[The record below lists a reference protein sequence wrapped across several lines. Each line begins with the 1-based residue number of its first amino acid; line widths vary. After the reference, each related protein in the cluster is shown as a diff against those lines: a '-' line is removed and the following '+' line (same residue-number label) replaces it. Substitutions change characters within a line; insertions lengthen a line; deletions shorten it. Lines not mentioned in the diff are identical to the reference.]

1 MKRLIN
7 VVSLILLAL
16 GINNLNVVAQSS
28 DNEDG
33 VVKIDPQNVRAYRPG
48 QVLVK
53 FKDESGLRV
62 RRNAPGRFQVS
73 ASRVKDLNNS
83 LGVTDMEQLMPVGG
97 KKVMPRSSRLRSA
110 VTGQELEDRDM
121 TMLYLVKFDEK
132 RTPDV
137 RKAVEA
143 FQELDEVEFAEPN
156 YLVFALGTSTSLPF
170 TEKESNIA
178 NRPAATSGM
187 TVPPVVINDP
197 YYVSQ
202 WGPSA
207 LNLPLL
213 WDMSA
218 PNVLGHRP
226 VIAILDT
233 GVDIEHPDLKD
244 NIWTNETEANGEP
257 GVDDDMNG
265 YVDDLHGW
273 DCVNQTARIGDYH
286 GHGTHCAGI
295 AAAVAGNG
303 KGIVGAN
310 PDALIMPV
318 TVLQSDGCGDVG
330 TIVRGIE
337 YCLTH
342 QVDVISMSIGGYG
355 FSYAEELALGK
366 CYHYSVLVAAAG
378 NDGIDPTNASVVHKD
393 VGGIASPMFPGAFT
407 FVLGTQA
414 SLNGCNPY
422 NANLCNTTNM
432 GWNPWRVDWS
442 NFDCDGPFYTEFDEE
457 KLYNYEIMAPGT
469 NIFSTYPGGRYI
481 YMNGTSMACP
491 MAAGAISRLIS
502 LREYSSKELLF
513 ADLIYTSSQ
522 REYYGINYSCDLD
535 MWKAYNVTDTE
546 RKPTLWLVSYEI
558 EDSIGGDNDGRFDAG
573 EIIELYP
580 ILRNTWGEAENI
592 RCSISTRDNED
603 STIIQVLDNDVYFGK
618 PLSSYG
624 KERSINPIRFKIS
637 DQCVDGRRIKLR
649 ITTTCDNGTDKTLH
663 QDFTITAENGE
674 ELEGI
679 LARNT
684 TLEAGKHYIV
694 TKSIAIP
701 NGITLSIPPGTTI
714 KLHDGA
720 LIKVAERG
728 RIRAIGTA
736 DEPIIFTK
744 GDLSL
749 GNVPTLAFNDYCQ
762 FSYCQFLSLYAG
774 SSTLMGGVNLITGGK
789 FTDCVF
795 KDCYFGDEGLT
806 GINTTRCNIMQ
817 NTGYASI
824 DHGSTH
830 RNTNIIDNSVITPD
844 GLCYHL
850 LPYYYFLPQ
859 WSDFNACNLYGNN
872 IEFMHSNM
880 SVACITL
887 DPTVVYHD
895 YPSYLGSGLEKN
907 ARKGVLD
914 YYHECNDDVRCT
926 TFGAIDLTNML
937 TQPSSEAHGTVWKIL
952 VDSIDAQD
960 EVELQSPLG
969 VGRHRV
975 DVYFNR
981 PMDTSVKPWLSMGV
995 RPPYTQTFIEED
1007 PSWNEEGT
1015 IYTAYITLTAKS
1027 AFDGINRFY
1036 VADAQDLDHF
1046 VIPTERYRF
1055 NVPVSAAGSKSVGFV
1070 AEPGLGKV
1078 TLNWDGIPSS
1088 EIEDIMGYNLYRY
1101 TLDADNQSLDTVL
1114 VNTELIDAFDIE
1126 DDTLRVDREE
1136 LSYTDFNVLP
1146 GTTYYYYYQVQRST
1160 LNSTDPSRIV
1170 AATPLTATKGDANG
1184 SMEVTVADV
1193 VTVIAYLTNQNPQP
1207 FIFEAADVNS
1217 DSIINILDVVG
1228 TINIIMPPTMPE
1240 NSSQGLAT
1248 ATYTIEDGLLYITSP
1263 VKLAGLQLYLSDFED
1278 ATEIRP
1284 LAALDEMEQVSS
1296 LLNGGNEM
1304 QFISYSL
1311 NQGCIP
1317 AGYQAVLRIGDARL
1331 NALILS
1337 DPLGHQVHAEYQI
1350 PTSIE
1355 TLPTE
1360 SNSKQSSG
1368 IYDLTGRKI
1377 ENEKFLK
1384 GVYIVNGKKVCY

>member
-1 MKRLIN
+1 MNNYKTKFFFL
-7 VVSLILLAL
+7 LILIYPLTCL
-16 GINNLNVVAQSS
+16 RVFPQSLN
-28 DNEDG
+28 NEDG

-73 ASRVKDLNNS
+73 ANRVKALNNS

-170 TEKESNIA
+170 TEIESNIA

-213 WDMSA
+213 WNMSA

-342 QVDVISMSIGGYG
+342 QVDVMSMSIGGYG
-355 FSYAEELALGK
+355 YSLAEEMALGK
-366 CYHYSVLVAAAG
+366 CYHYSVIVAAAG
-378 NDGIDPTNASVVHKD
+378 NDGVDPTNIHGGHID
-393 VGGIASPMFPGAFT
+393 VGGPASPLFPGAFT

-414 SLNGCNPY
+414 SLEGCNPY
-422 NANLCNTTNM
+422 NQNLCNTTNM

-513 ADLIYTSSQ
+513 ADLIYTSDQ
-522 REYYGINYSCDLD
+522 REYYGLYYSCDLD
-535 MWKAYNVTDTE
+535 MWKAYNVTDTD

-580 ILRNTWGEAENI
+580 ILRNTWGQAENI

-624 KERSINPIRFKIS
+624 KERAINPIRFKIS

-663 QDFTITAENGE
+663 QDFSISVENGE

-679 LARNT
+679 LAKNT

-701 NGITLSIPPGTTI
+701 NGITLTIPPGTTI
-714 KLHDGA
+714 KFHDNA
-720 LIKVAERG
+720 LVKVAERG
-728 RIRAIGTA
+728 RIRAIGTP
-736 DEPIIFTK
+736 DQPIIFTK
-744 GDLSL
+744 GDLSAGWIPAL
-749 GNVPTLAFNDYCQ
+749 SFNNLCQFEYCQ
-762 FSYCQFLSLYAG
+762 FVDLSTGYWD
-774 SSTLMGGVNLITGGK
+774 LIVGGK
-789 FTDCVF
+789 FTDCIF
-795 KDCYFGDEGLT
+795 KNCNLGHHGMT
-806 GINTTRCNIMQ
+806 GVTTTRCNIVY
-817 NTGYASI
+817 NTGDMGYEFGNS
-824 DHGSTH
+824 H
-830 RNTNIIDNSVITPD
+830 RNTNIIGNISTTLVPWCDH
-844 GLCYHL
+844 GYWH
-850 LPYYYFLPQ
+850 YYMTHWDELQ
-859 WSDFNACNLYGNN
+859 GCNVYGNFSNYMERYAN
-872 IEFMHSNM
+872 I
-880 SVACITL
+880 ACVS
-887 DPTVVYHD
+887 DEPTIVYND
-895 YPSYLGSGLEKN
+895 YPSYLGSAKQEI
-907 ARKGVLD
+907 ASQGVMD
-914 YYHECNDDVRCT
+914 YYNEANNDVLYT
-926 TFGAIDLTNML
+926 SFAAIDLKNML
-937 TQPSSEAHGTVWKIL
+937 KEPNSEAHGIVWKIL

-960 EVELQSPLG
+960 EFEQQSPLG

-1070 AEPGLGKV
+1070 ADPGLGKV
-1078 TLNWDGIPSS
+1078 TLNWEGIPSS

-1101 TLDADNQSLDTVL
+1101 TLNADNQSLDTVL
-1114 VNTELIDAFDIE
+1114 VNTELIEAFDIE

-1136 LSYTDFNVLP
+1136 LSYTDYNVVP
-1146 GTTYYYYYQVQRST
+1146 GTTYYYYYQVQRTT

-1170 AATPLTATKGDANG
+1170 AATPLTATRGDANG
-1184 SMEVTVADV
+1184 SMEVSVADV

-1228 TINIIMPPTMPE
+1228 TINIILPPTMPE

-1248 ATYTIEDGLLYITSP
+1248 ATYTIEDGLLYISSP

-1331 NALILS
+1331 KALILS
-1337 DPLGHQVHAEYQI
+1337 DLLGHQVHAEYQT

-1377 ENEKFLK
+1377 VNEQFLK

>member
-7 VVSLILLAL
+7 AVSLILLTL
-16 GINNLNVVAQSS
+16 SISNLNVVAQSS
-28 DNEDG
+28 DNEDA
-33 VVKIDPQNVRAYRPG
+33 VVKIDPQNKRAYRRG

-53 FKDESGLRV
+53 FKDGSGLNV
-62 RRNAPGRFQVS
+62 RRNAPGRFQVN
-73 ASRVKDLNNS
+73 ASRVKALNNT

-110 VTGQELEDRDM
+110 VTGQLLEDRDM

-156 YLVFALGTSTSLPF
+156 YLVFALGTSSSQPF
-170 TEKESNIA
+170 AEKANNIA
-178 NRPAATSGM
+178 NSPAESSG
-187 TVPPVVINDP
+187 TNVPRVVINDP

-207 LNLPLL
+207 LNLPRL
-213 WDMSA
+213 WNVSA

-244 NIWTNETEANGEP
+244 NIWTNEAEANGEP

-265 YVDDLHGW
+265 FVDDLHGW
-273 DCVNQTARIGDYH
+273 DCVNQTGRIGDYH

-310 PDALIMPV
+310 PNALIMPV
-318 TVLQSDGCGDVG
+318 TVLQSDGGGDVG

-366 CYHYSVLVAAAG
+366 CYHYSVIVAAAG
-378 NDGIDPTNASVVHKD
+378 NDGIDPTNASVVHVD
-393 VGGIASPMFPGAFT
+393 GGGFASPMFPGAFT

-414 SLNGCNPY
+414 SLNGCKPDNT
-422 NANLCNTTNM
+422 NHCRTTNM

-469 NIFSTYPGGRYI
+469 DVFSTYPGGRYI

-535 MWKAYNVTDTE
+535 MWKAYNVTDNE

-859 WSDFNACNLYGNN
+859 WSDFNACNLYGNH

-907 ARKGVLD
+907 ARKDVLD

-926 TFGAIDLTNML
+926 TFGAVDLTNML
-937 TQPSSEAHGTVWKIL
+937 TQPSSEAHGTVWK
-952 VDSIDAQD
+952 
-960 EVELQSPLG
+960 
-969 VGRHRV
+969 
-975 DVYFNR
+975 
-981 PMDTSVKPWLSMGV
+981 
-995 RPPYTQTFIEED
+995 
-1007 PSWNEEGT
+1007 
-1015 IYTAYITLTAKS
+1015 
-1027 AFDGINRFY
+1027 
-1036 VADAQDLDHF
+1036 
-1046 VIPTERYRF
+1046 
-1055 NVPVSAAGSKSVGFV
+1055 
-1070 AEPGLGKV
+1070 
-1078 TLNWDGIPSS
+1078 
-1088 EIEDIMGYNLYRY
+1088 
-1101 TLDADNQSLDTVL
+1101 
-1114 VNTELIDAFDIE
+1114 
-1126 DDTLRVDREE
+1126 
-1136 LSYTDFNVLP
+1136 
-1146 GTTYYYYYQVQRST
+1146 
-1160 LNSTDPSRIV
+1160 
-1170 AATPLTATKGDANG
+1170 
-1184 SMEVTVADV
+1184 
-1193 VTVIAYLTNQNPQP
+1193 
-1207 FIFEAADVNS
+1207 
-1217 DSIINILDVVG
+1217 
-1228 TINIIMPPTMPE
+1228 
-1240 NSSQGLAT
+1240 
-1248 ATYTIEDGLLYITSP
+1248 
-1263 VKLAGLQLYLSDFED
+1263 
-1278 ATEIRP
+1278 TEITR
-1284 LAALDEMEQVSS
+1284 
-1296 LLNGGNEM
+1296 
-1304 QFISYSL
+1304 
-1311 NQGCIP
+1311 
-1317 AGYQAVLRIGDARL
+1317 
-1331 NALILS
+1331 
-1337 DPLGHQVHAEYQI
+1337 
-1350 PTSIE
+1350 
-1355 TLPTE
+1355 
-1360 SNSKQSSG
+1360 
-1368 IYDLTGRKI
+1368 
-1377 ENEKFLK
+1377 
-1384 GVYIVNGKKVCY
+1384 